1 MATHYEILGVDEK
14 APEDEIKRAYRKL
27 AMQYHP
33 DRNQGDKIAEAKFK
47 EINEAYGI
55 LGDSKKRQ
63 EYDLA
68 RKSQGHDQRS
78 WSQGFNPG
86 NIDDIISQFFGQSGF
101 GQFRRGPMAN
111 SDVSLTLNISLE
123 EAYLGKQMPLQINT
137 PSGRRVEILVNIP
150 AGIDTGVRI
159 RYQGQ
164 GDHANTSMPPGDLFI
179 NVQIANHPLFKRMG
193 PTLET
198 RIKVD
203 AIAAIVGT
211 KKKVR
216 CINGDEIDIAVPPGT
231 QPGSRLRI
239 GGKGMPIKP
248 GSSNMG
254 DMMIIIDVAVPTDL
268 TQDML
273 DGLTT
278 MQVSRGIDVL
288 KNDKD

>member
-1 MATHYEILGVDEK
+1 MLTHYEILGVDSS
-14 APEDEIKRAYRKL
+14 ASEDDIKKAYRKL

-33 DRNQGDKIAEAKFK
+33 DKNQGDKVAEAKFK
-47 EINEAYGI
+47 EINEAYSVI
-55 LGDSKKRQ
+55 GDSKKRQ

-68 RKSQGHDQRS
+68 RKFHGQGQRP
-78 WSQGFNPG
+78 WSQDFNPG
-86 NIDDIISQFFGQSGF
+86 NIDDIISQFFGQTGF
-101 GQFRRGPMAN
+101 SPFRRGPVPN

-179 NVQIANHPLFKRMG
+179 NVQIANHLLFKRVG
-193 PTLET
+193 STLET

-203 AIAAIVGT
+203 AVAATVGT
-211 KKKVR
+211 KKKIR
-216 CINGDEIDIAVPPGT
+216 CINGDEIDIVIPPGT

-248 GSSNMG
+248 GSSDMG
-254 DMMIIIDVAVPTDL
+254 DMIAIVDIAIPTDL
-268 TQDML
+268 TQEML
-273 DGLTT
+273 EGLET
-278 MQVSRGIDVL
+278 MQVARGIDTL
-288 KNDKD
+288 KNNKD